1 MSRPSTSGQSHRHDF
16 LTVQG
21 LNSSLRPSQPSLCL
35 NSSLYFRFQ
44 VGSMGHCSSI
54 ALGSHL
60 RERAKISEGTAYFNG
75 FTEYIMS
82 IFTIIYLSSF
92 LIFVPLIQTNIK
104 TCPSEK
110 ESLSPGPK
118 CFIEFAS
125 AEYCRVARLR
135 CCTVHFAGR
144 SLHRWRWSSREP
156 NAPRP
161 KGRCIELEF
170 HSVSVHRFVG

>member
-1 MSRPSTSGQSHRHDF
+1 M
-16 LTVQG
+16 QG

-92 LIFVPLIQTNIK
+92 LICVPLIQTNIK